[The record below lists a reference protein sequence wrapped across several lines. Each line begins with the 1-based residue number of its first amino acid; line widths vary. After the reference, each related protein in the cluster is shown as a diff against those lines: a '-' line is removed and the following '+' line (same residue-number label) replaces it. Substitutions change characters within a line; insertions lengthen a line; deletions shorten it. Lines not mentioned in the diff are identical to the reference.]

1 MQPTAPFCLWNSNYH
16 AVLSDAL
23 NTGANIHLECCL
35 ALGGTLSRV
44 AVEGQLR
51 EVNGREAELAV
62 RTIKVMHLPTKAED
76 DDCNFYF
83 GIRRQT
89 EGDAAEHLG
98 FYGKAHILATI
109 MGPSG
114 ELSSLRLRFSRN
126 FSVRQL
132 RTCQRIPWS
141 DAYSRAAAVQ
151 LVVQRPTTCAD
162 LRATFG
168 AYHIETPAVTR
179 IIDISEGGTCICM
192 PEEHASPAFA
202 TDAIYLFLLIPHLF
216 PPEMPPFVFLAK
228 KAGMGKGTCPQG
240 VAVRLRFQEELDWNA
255 RRARLRWIN
264 VKGGSLRLR
273 KCLQLYACS
282 LPADAAEH
290 NSAEA
295 GSHSA

>member
-1 MQPTAPFCLWNSNYH
+1 MSFGRQVYEFLLSGSQAYAKWDLEVSTSILKNRKKLLILLALAVPILAGCMQPTAPFCLWNSNYH

-132 RTCQRIPWS
+132 RTCQRIP
-141 DAYSRAAAVQ
+141 
-151 LVVQRPTTCAD
+151 
-162 LRATFG
+162 
-168 AYHIETPAVTR
+168 
-179 IIDISEGGTCICM
+179 
-192 PEEHASPAFA
+192 
-202 TDAIYLFLLIPHLF
+202 
-216 PPEMPPFVFLAK
+216 
-228 KAGMGKGTCPQG
+228 
-240 VAVRLRFQEELDWNA
+240 
-255 RRARLRWIN
+255 
-264 VKGGSLRLR
+264 
-273 KCLQLYACS
+273 
-282 LPADAAEH
+282 
-290 NSAEA
+290 
-295 GSHSA
+295 